1 MAVRVRHHV
10 NPLRPGLRS
19 LAPGRLP
26 LQVGPQ
32 APPVDVELGCADAQ
46 FLFQLAEKSP
56 DAQYIGIEI
65 REAWVDDVNQRAA
78 EAGLP
83 LRAVHAHINVDLPSL
98 FAGHRVRR
106 FFINFPDPWFKRH
119 QHNRRVVTPE
129 LARDLVGLLEPEG
142 ELFFQSDVWDLAL
155 DAMAVLESEPLLCNL
170 RGEWSFLPES
180 PYGVQS
186 LREER
191 VLAQG
196 LPVCRMRYV
205 LAGSQRANQAR
216 LGHSGWRRAIAS
228 NPNPHL
234 SPRTISG

>member
-19 LAPGRLP
+19 LSPSRLP
-26 LQVGPQ
+26 LRSGPQ
-32 APPVDVELGCADAQ
+32 APAVDVELGCADAQ
-46 FLFQLAEKSP
+46 FLFQLAQKDAS
-56 DAQYIGIEI
+56 AQYIGIEI
-65 REAWVDDVNQRAA
+65 RQAWVDDVNRRAA
-78 EAGLP
+78 EVGLP
-83 LRAVHAHINVDLPSL
+83 LCAVHAHINVDLPAL

-129 LARDLVGLLEPEG
+129 LARILVELLEPEG

-155 DAMAVLESEPLLCNL
+155 DAMAVFESEPLLRNA
-170 RGEWSFLPES
+170 RSEWSFLAHS

-191 VLAQG
+191 VLSQG
-196 LPVCRMRYV
+196 QPVWRMLYV
-205 LAGSQRANQAR
+205 LAGSQRAQQSCSASPGDLLHDPTSSPCPAM
-216 LGHSGWRRAIAS
+216 LG
-228 NPNPHL
+228 
-234 SPRTISG
+234 